1 MFRSLL
7 VKAGWA
13 RLMGPRCS
21 LTPPPDPCYSPIVSD
36 SFTPQA
42 GCGMKAGP
50 SAKRISPT
58 PPAAQ
63 SVTAKRRAKTSS
75 PGKKYAA
82 IRRNLERQ
90 RKAMLEEVV
99 EDLANPNGQE
109 AFPDVSDQASAEAEQ
124 NFTMRIRE
132 REQRLIK
139 KIDEALERMDQNI
152 YGICERCE
160 EEIPYPRL
168 KARPVTTL
176 CINCKTL
183 EEQEEKIRR

>member
-1 MFRSLL
+1 
-7 VKAGWA
+7 
-13 RLMGPRCS
+13 
-21 LTPPPDPCYSPIVSD
+21 
-36 SFTPQA
+36 
-42 GCGMKAGP
+42 MKAGSSP
-50 SAKRISPT
+50 KRISPT
-58 PPAAQ
+58 PSLAK
-63 SVTAKRRAKTSS
+63 SVTAKRKVRASS
-75 PGKKYAA
+75 QGKKYAA

-90 RKAMLEEVV
+90 RKAMLEEAG
-99 EDLANPNGQE
+99 EGLANPKGQE

-124 NFTMRIRE
+124 NFSMRIRE
-132 REQRLIK
+132 REQRLVK

>member
-1 MFRSLL
+1 
-7 VKAGWA
+7 
-13 RLMGPRCS
+13 
-21 LTPPPDPCYSPIVSD
+21 
-36 SFTPQA
+36 
-42 GCGMKAGP
+42 MKAGS

-58 PPAAQ
+58 PSVAQ
-63 SVTAKRRAKTSS
+63 SVTAKPRAKTSS

-82 IRRNLERQ
+82 IRRDLERQ
-90 RKAMLEEVV
+90 RKAMLAEVG
-99 EDLANPNGQE
+99 EGLANPNGRE
-109 AFPDVSDQASAEAEQ
+109 ALPDVSDQASAEADQ
-124 NFTMRIRE
+124 NFSLRIRE

-139 KIDEALERMDQNI
+139 KIDEALERMDQST

-183 EEQEEKIRR
+183 EEQAEKSRR